1 MSSGAPSPGRAR
13 FSVAGDFAGE
23 LLAAFARGGDRPP
36 NASATP
42 PNASSSHESPSS
54 NAGGVGD
61 ASGARSRRPPSAF
74 GRSRDAWEAA
84 PVLPSAPERA
94 EKLPETSSS
103 RESASEAV
111 SSSLSSR
118 TLRIAA
124 ASLAFSTEALCVP
137 ARLPFF
143 GKAFDV
149 ERPAFRLSAAA
160 EASERVSFSSSFAS
174 VDKSNS
180 RSSASNSASSS
191 SSRALFLEALLGAD
205 LEISREDLSAE
216 VFAAGR
222 VDERVAGAETNSPA
236 RFALASSA
244 IFLCLSPRLRNGRGI
259 LSDDAEL
266 KGGVFS

>member
-23 LLAAFARGGDRPP
+23 LLAAFARVGDRPP

-61 ASGARSRRPPSAF
+61 ASGARSRRAPWAF

-94 EKLPETSSS
+94 ERERASSS

-143 GKAFDV
+143 EKAFDV

-160 EASERVSFSSSFAS
+160 EASFPRVSFSSSFAS
-174 VDKSNS
+174 FAASNS

-205 LEISREDLSAE
+205 LEMTREDLSAE
-216 VFAAGR
+216 ASAAGR
-222 VDERVAGAETNSPA
+222 VDERGALGAETNSPA
-236 RFALASSA
+236 RFAFASSA
-244 IFLCLSPRLRNGRGI
+244 ARLCLSPRLRNGRGAA
-259 LSDDAEL
+259 DDAFA
-266 KGGVFS
+266 GGVFS